1 MPTPSSDQ
9 PTGTSSPPPYALP
22 TSTCP
27 DDLQQSDRSVHSV
40 TVVDGDL
47 HHEPLADSP
56 ASSTFL
62 HPHTQYGRLPGDVV
76 MLGAATPAEP
86 SSRAT
91 TMSPGPQSGGTN
103 ITSPIQ
109 GGAEAETE
117 SLKMTHNLDSDCH
130 WGGENSSATGDLPRH
145 REALSNRTGDT
156 LDNITLEDSHCV
168 PRIGP
173 DYPIMR
179 VCFIHNSDQF
189 FFFCFFCIY
198 YHVTLPRWLATTKLV
213 FHRQCQY
220 LLPLTYVLEAAFMGL
235 NNQRGRSTRCK
246 WKSSMSTCGNP
257 SCAAICAFKV

>member
-40 TVVDGDL
+40 TAVDRDL
-47 HHEPLADSP
+47 HHEPSADSP

-189 FFFCFFCIY
+189 FFF
-198 YHVTLPRWLATTKLV
+198 
-213 FHRQCQY
+213 
-220 LLPLTYVLEAAFMGL
+220 LLFLHILSC
-235 NNQRGRSTRCK
+235 NST
-246 WKSSMSTCGNP
+246 SMASNH
-257 SCAAICAFKV
+257 